1 MATGKLKN
9 ADLEKYIL
17 KNVKHIREDVLLGP
31 GIGEDVSAIAFGDQ
45 TCLLSTDPITGAIE
59 DIGKLAVHI
68 NINDIAAS
76 GGEPVGLMVTL
87 LCPENTEES
96 LIQKIMVDIN
106 ETANACGVEIV
117 GGHTEITSAV
127 NRVVVSVTAIGRT
140 HDENLMKTANA
151 KVDEY
156 IYITKHPAL
165 EGTAILAKERQ
176 AVLKEAMTTSEL
188 AHAES
193 YIEQISVLKEAEIGR
208 QAGVSAMHDITEG
221 GVLGAV
227 HELCEATGL
236 GCKIYSRQIELLP
249 ETEKICE
256 YFGLNPLRLVSSGS
270 MMMTVTVE
278 KAVALEKAL
287 VEAEIDYARIGIL
300 TESTD
305 KLLVYGTTE
314 LEEIEEEIEPPSGD
328 ELYKVL
334 G

>member
-9 ADLEKYIL
+9 DDLQQYIL
-17 KNVKHIREDVLLGP
+17 KHIDHIREDVLMGP
-31 GIGEDVSAIAFGDQ
+31 GVGEDVSAIDFGSEA
-45 TCLLSTDPITGAIE
+45 CLLSTDPITGAIE

-68 NINDIAAS
+68 NINDIASS
-76 GGEPVGLMVTL
+76 GGEPVGLLVTL
-87 LCPENTEES
+87 LCPENTEEEV
-96 LIQKIMVDIN
+96 LEKIMIDIN
-106 ETANACGVEIV
+106 DAANACGVEVI

-127 NRVVVSVTAIGRT
+127 NRVVVSVTAIGRGNK
-140 HDENLMKTANA
+140 DNMMKTANA

-156 IYITKHPAL
+156 IYVSKYPAL

-176 AVLKEAMTTSEL
+176 SVLKEALTVSEI
-188 AHAES
+188 AKAES
-193 YIEQISVLKEAEIGR
+193 YINQISVLKEAQIGR

-221 GVLGAV
+221 GVLGAA

-236 GCKIYSRQIELLP
+236 GCKIYSRQIDLLP

-256 YFGLNPLRLVSSGS
+256 YFGLDPLRLVSSGS
-270 MMMTVTVE
+270 MMMTVSAE
-278 KAVALEKAL
+278 KAIELEKLL
-287 VEAEIDYARIGIL
+287 VEADIHYARIGIL

-305 KLLVYGTTE
+305 KILVYGATE
-314 LEEIEEEIEPPSGD
+314 LEEIEETIEPPSGD